1 LTPHSFAHTLDSQT
15 FPSRIHRGAAIFDGQ
30 ERHMAQTREFPL
42 HSHSVPS
49 SRVTN
54 YWKTL
59 IFLAALA
66 LAALV
71 VPAAR
76 AQLQQPLVFSSAG
89 AVASRND
96 QTGVLTPVAGSPF
109 TVANQS
115 LVIDVK
121 GRFLFAIGTSSIH
134 MYQITDAT
142 TGAYQEVANSPFAS
156 SVTNQPAYIAVEPTG
171 QFVAVVNR
179 VGQNPGD
186 GLVETFLIS
195 PTAAGGPALIPVAG
209 SATELDSTA
218 IGFAQPPNNKNFLI
232 FMGPNP
238 ESANT
243 TIEQGSEFQ
252 ALSIDPQTGLITGL
266 QSDAPSLE
274 RGDSFVMD
282 PQGRYYAIGTQD
294 NLLEIG
300 NIQIFGIGGQ
310 VPATD
315 MPLSE
320 FNYPVG
326 LWIDST
332 GTFLYAVISDLN
344 AAEVVNIYSV
354 NLQTGQL
361 TETASSP
368 LPGFTS
374 VPPYYADPTG
384 SFNYGFG
391 TDQNTA
397 IAYTVDPQ
405 TGYFLP
411 TANSPFT
418 IPQINGSLTFSIP
431 PGQQGVSGP
440 SASLSAA
447 SLSFGT
453 IQTGTSSMPQTV
465 TLTSNGGEALSVNSI
480 SLSGVDFAQFIET
493 DTCQTPSVLQ
503 PTKFCSISITFT
515 PAASA
520 TGSQQATLSIT
531 DNAPGSP
538 QSVTL
543 TGAGVAPP
551 PPAPAVTVT
560 PNPVSFPTTVQGT
573 TSSAI
578 SVSVT
583 NSGTATLHISSV
595 VLSGNNTGDFN
606 MTNFCSGPY
615 AANTGC
621 VITLTFTP
629 LAAGQ
634 RSAII
639 TITDDSQNSPQ
650 SIQVSGV
657 ATPAPSTTPAVSF
670 SSTSLSFA
678 TLTQGTTSAAENVTV
693 TSTGGVPLH
702 ISSLV
707 LGGANSGDFILT
719 NGCTATAYAVNSM
732 CTIGVSFAP
741 LASGARAATV
751 TFTDDAANSPQVI
764 NVGGNANPAV
774 IIGAAPSGSTSATIS
789 ASQTAQYN
797 LQITPGVGYTGTVSL
812 AYTGAPLGAIIQ
824 GPATLQISNGNAATF
839 MVSVTTSGAAAGI
852 LTFFDE
858 PRSMPFPAHRAFPGL
873 TIVLILF
880 LLLMPGVRHRSSA
893 PTPPHLFSAAFNAII
908 FLVMFSAMLGAWG
921 CGGGSAAI
929 TAPPHLVTPQ
939 GQSIIIVTPSATS
952 ASGKPLQLQPIQLTL
967 IVN

>member
-1 LTPHSFAHTLDSQT
+1 
-15 FPSRIHRGAAIFDGQ
+15 
-30 ERHMAQTREFPL
+30 MALAREFPL
-42 HSHSVPS
+42 HSQKNPS

-59 IFLAALA
+59 IILFTL
-66 LAALV
+66 ALV
-71 VPAAR
+71 VVIVPEAH

-96 QTGVLTPVAGSPF
+96 QTGGLTPVAGSPF
-109 TVANQS
+109 TAANQS
-115 LVIDVK
+115 LVIDVQ

-134 MYQITDAT
+134 MHQITDAT
-142 TGAYQEVANSPFAS
+142 TGAYQEVVNSPFAS
-156 SVTNQPAYIAVEPTG
+156 SVTNQPVYIAVEPTG

-195 PTAAGGPALIPVAG
+195 PTAVGGPALIPVAG

-218 IGFAQPPNNKNFLI
+218 IGFARPPNNKNFLI

-238 ESANT
+238 ESGNT
-243 TIEQGSEFQ
+243 TIRLGSEFQ

-266 QSDAPSLE
+266 QSDAASSE
-274 RGDSFVMD
+274 RGDSFAMD

-300 NIQIFGIGGQ
+300 NIQIVGIGGQ

-315 MPLSE
+315 LPLSE

-361 TETASSP
+361 TGTASSP

-374 VPPYYADPTG
+374 VPPFYADPTG

-405 TGYFLP
+405 TGYFVQ

-431 PGQQGVSGP
+431 PGQQGISGP

-447 SLSFGT
+447 SLSFGR

-480 SLSGVDFAQFIET
+480 SLSGVDSAQFMET

-520 TGSQQATLSIT
+520 TGSQQATLSIS

-543 TGAGVAPP
+543 SGAGVAPP
-551 PPAPAVTVT
+551 PAAPAVTVT
-560 PNPVSFPTTVQGT
+560 PDPVSFPTTVQGMT
-573 TSSAI
+573 RSAI
-578 SVSVT
+578 PVSVT
-583 NSGTATLHISSV
+583 NSGNATLHISSV
-595 VLSGNNTGDFN
+595 VLSGNNTGDFS
-606 MTNFCSGPY
+606 MTNLCSGPY

-621 VITLTFTP
+621 MITLTFTP
-629 LAAGQ
+629 LVAGQ
-634 RSAII
+634 RSAIV
-639 TITDDSQNSPQ
+639 TIADDSQNSPQ

-657 ATPAPSTTPAVSF
+657 ATPAPSTTPAVSV

-678 TLTQGTTSAAENVTV
+678 ALSQGTSSPAQNVTV
-693 TSTGGVPLH
+693 TSSGGGSLH
-702 ISSLV
+702 ISSVV

-719 NGCTATAYAVNSM
+719 NGCTATAYAVNSTW
-732 CTIGVSFAP
+732 TIGVSFAP
-741 LASGARAATV
+741 LASGARTAAV
-751 TFTDDAANSPQVI
+751 TLTDDAANSPQVI
-764 NVGGNANPAV
+764 NVGGNANPA
-774 IIGAAPSGSTSATIS
+774 ITIGAAPSGSTSSTIS
-789 ASQTAQYN
+789 AGQTAQYN
-797 LQITPGVGYTGTVSL
+797 LQITSGAGYTGTVSL
-812 AYTGAPLGAIIQ
+812 AFTGAPLGATIQ
-824 GPATLQISNGNAATF
+824 GPSTLQISNGSAAPFT
-839 MVSVTTSGAAAGI
+839 VSVTTSGGASDI
-852 LTFFDE
+852 PPMSKT
-858 PRSMPFPAHRAFPGL
+858 PRLKPFPILRTAPGL
-873 TIVLILF
+873 NVVIS
-880 LLLMPGVRHRSSA
+880 LLLLLASGVRHLSEA
-893 PTPPHLFSAAFNAII
+893 PTRRLVFSAAFSAII
-908 FLVMFSAMLGAWG
+908 FLAMLSAMLVAAG

-929 TAPPHLVTPQ
+929 TTPPQIVTPQ
-939 GQSIIIVTPSATS
+939 GQFIIIVTPSATS
-952 ASGKPLQLQPIQLTL
+952 ANGKPLQLQPIQLTL
-967 IVN
+967 TVN

>member
-1 LTPHSFAHTLDSQT
+1 
-15 FPSRIHRGAAIFDGQ
+15 
-30 ERHMAQTREFPL
+30 MALAREFPF
-42 HSHSVPS
+42 HSQKNPR

-59 IFLAALA
+59 IILAALA
-66 LAALV
+66 LAASI

-96 QTGVLTPVAGSPF
+96 QTGELIPVAGSPF
-109 TVANQS
+109 TAANQS
-115 LVIDVK
+115 LVIDVQ

-171 QFVAVVNR
+171 QFLAVVNR

-195 PTAAGGPALIPVAG
+195 PTAVGGPALIPVAG

-238 ESANT
+238 ESGNT
-243 TIEQGSEFQ
+243 TIRLGSEFQ
-252 ALSIDPQTGLITGL
+252 ALSIDPQTGLVTGL
-266 QSDAPSLE
+266 QSDAASSE
-274 RGDSFVMD
+274 RGDSFAMD

-300 NIQIFGIGGQ
+300 NIQIAGIGGQ
-310 VPATD
+310 VSATD
-315 MPLSE
+315 LPLSE

-326 LWIDST
+326 LWIDSA

-361 TETASSP
+361 TETTSSP

-374 VPPYYADPTG
+374 LPPYYADPTG

-418 IPQINGSLTFSIP
+418 VPQINGSLTFSIP
-431 PGQQGVSGP
+431 PGTQGISGP
-440 SASLSAA
+440 SASLSTT

-480 SLSGVDFAQFIET
+480 SLSGVDSAQFMET

-503 PTKFCSISITFT
+503 PTKFCSVSITFT

-543 TGAGVAPP
+543 SGAGVAPP
-551 PPAPAVTVT
+551 PPAPAVIVT
-560 PNPVSFPTTVQGT
+560 PDPVSFPTTVQGT

-578 SVSVT
+578 PVSVT
-583 NSGTATLHISSV
+583 NSGNATLHISSV
-595 VLSGNNTGDFN
+595 VLSGNNTGDFS
-606 MTNFCSGPY
+606 MTNLCSGPY
-615 AANTGC
+615 AANTSC
-621 VITLTFTP
+621 MITLTFTP

-639 TITDDSQNSPQ
+639 TITDDSQSSPQ

-678 TLTQGTTSAAENVTV
+678 ALTQGTSSPTQNVTV
-693 TSTGGVPLH
+693 TSSGGVPLH
-702 ISSLV
+702 ISSVV

-719 NGCTATAYAVNSM
+719 NGCTAAAYAANST
-732 CTIGVSFAP
+732 CTLGVSFAP
-741 LASGARAATV
+741 LASGARTATV
-751 TFTDDAANSPQVI
+751 TLTDDAVNSPQVI
-764 NVGGNANPAV
+764 SVGGNANPAI

-789 ASQTAQYN
+789 AGQTAQYN
-797 LQITPGVGYTGTVSL
+797 LQITPGPGYAGTVSL
-812 AYTGAPLGAIIQ
+812 AYTGAPLGATIQ
-824 GPATLQISNGNAATF
+824 GPSTLQISNGSATPF
-839 MVSVTTSGAAAGI
+839 TVSVTTSGGAAGI
-852 LTFFDE
+852 PTFFDE
-858 PRSMPFPAHRAFPGL
+858 PRSMPFPAHRAVPSL
-873 TIVLILF
+873 TIVVILF
-880 LLLMPGVRHRSSA
+880 LSLMLGVRHRSSA
-893 PTPPHLFSAAFNAII
+893 QPRRPAFSGAII
-908 FLVMFSAMLGAWG
+908 FLVMLSAMLGASG
-921 CGGGSAAI
+921 CGGGSDAI
-929 TAPPHLVTPQ
+929 TAPPQIVTPH

-967 IVN
+967 TVN